1 MRTEN
6 SKRKAL
12 RGLQYVFIRVH
23 IQAKSTKGKIME
35 LAQFTPAHIL
45 VDGKT
50 KVERQLSV
58 VTQASGYTRMALA
71 NAKGKVGLAAR
82 SGIVNGG
89 IQAIAKQAAWPSCNY
104 RPVGEYFA
112 AQLGEP
118 VVISNRAAF
127 ESLADRFE
135 ERIIKAKLKNN
146 GMVVDKKTGALKP
159 NAVHAKMLEL
169 KAVATEMISSAEYFS
184 SEAKAAQ
191 AEAKSAITA

>member
-1 MRTEN
+1 
-6 SKRKAL
+6 
-12 RGLQYVFIRVH
+12 
-23 IQAKSTKGKIME
+23 ME

-159 NAVHAKMLEL
+159 NTVHAKMLEL